1 MQCTPNELPGPRFRE
16 SLLGHMFC
24 LIIAY
29 TVDHGTNLMSIP
41 RAALGLMHFL
51 SDVLYLLDVVV
62 SSTSPNVSS
71 THHWGSKNTPRD
83 SDYNTYI

>member
-1 MQCTPNELPGPRFRE
+1 MYPQMSFQEHGSGNLYK
-16 SLLGHMFC
+16 GHMFC
-24 LIIAY
+24 PIIAY
-29 TVDHGTNLMSIP
+29 TVDRGTNLMPIP
-41 RAALGLMHFL
+41 RASLGLMHFY
-51 SDVLYLLDVVV
+51 VLYLLDEVG